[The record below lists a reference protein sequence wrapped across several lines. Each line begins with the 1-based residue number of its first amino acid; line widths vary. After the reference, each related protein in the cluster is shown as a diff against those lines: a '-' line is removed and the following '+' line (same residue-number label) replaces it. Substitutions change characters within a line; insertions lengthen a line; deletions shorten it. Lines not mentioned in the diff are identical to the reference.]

1 MKKLSVDELNQRYFR
16 APNFIFD
23 PRLPLAPNSRLIF
36 CCLCRRADK
45 HGLSFPSLGKI
56 CEDTGIRSDNTVRKA
71 LKGLYELGI
80 VKKLS
85 SLRKRG
91 SNRYVLSEAVLKIIY
106 SNSKQSTVINN
117 KTDPSNIEH
126 QYANDEHPYS
136 NIELEHTQI
145 LSTKEYPDK
154 ENPIKESSDEISEDD
169 LIKIVKEHMESLTP
183 NDRQLFDS
191 RVLGRL
197 SHGRPRPKPSSL
209 EMNRLRYKYLL
220 EEE

>member
-1 MKKLSVDELNQRYFR
+1 MKKLSVDELSGGYFR
-16 APNFIFD
+16 APDFIFD

-36 CCLCRRADK
+36 CCLCRRADED
-45 HGLSFPSLGKI
+45 GLSFPSLKRI
-56 CEDTGIRSDNTVRKA
+56 CKDTGIKSNNTVLKA

-85 SLRKRG
+85 PLRKRG
-91 SNRYVLSEAVLKIIY
+91 SNRYILSEAVLKIIY

-136 NIELEHTQI
+136 NIELEHTHI

-154 ENPIKESSDEISEDD
+154 ENPIKERIEDLNEND
-169 LIKIVKEHMESLTP
+169 LNKRVKDHMKSLTP

-191 RVLGRL
+191 RVYAGLPF
-197 SHGRPRPKPSSL
+197 SYPKPKPNSP

-220 EEE
+220 EDE